1 MFPSSSYILSQ
12 RGWVRASVTQR
23 RMGSGEEAV
32 ANPEQAATPLLPP
45 RTHSPMEGMGKNGG
59 QLCSRPVLELSL
71 E

>member
-45 RTHSPMEGMGKNGG
+45 DSQPNGG
-59 QLCSRPVLELSL
+59 NGKEWRPAL
-71 E
+71 